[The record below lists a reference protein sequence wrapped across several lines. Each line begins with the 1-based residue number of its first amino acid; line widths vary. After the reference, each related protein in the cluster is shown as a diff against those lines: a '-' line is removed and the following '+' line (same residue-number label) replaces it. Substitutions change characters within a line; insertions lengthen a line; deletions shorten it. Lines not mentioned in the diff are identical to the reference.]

1 MRLALFRAP
10 VADVRAQLA
19 SLLGERTVADDRVNA
34 QPADRSALDAAGRTV
49 IFAFLTH
56 HVRETVA
63 ALGRAVVAGVDA
75 VFGALVRRI
84 AHVVFRLD
92 QRAQF
97 PGRLD
102 NNVRFKLQGRPCR
115 LLIQIKHTSYRHPP
129 ASLVKTVYMQTIS
142 PSVRFTVRS
151 VHRPFG
157 VQHRGVDFHTEL
169 SHFAPLFSLRTDPS
183 LGENLHLPLARA
195 DAEEHAKGE
204 RIRSIGSV

>member
-1 MRLALFRAP
+1 MIEKVFYCGPSDAIQSTSHLAASLGATTARLGTALAMIHVMRVALFRAP

-19 SLLGERTVADDRVNA
+19 DLLGERTVAGDRIGA
-34 QPADRSALDAAGRTV
+34 KPADRRALNATGRTL
-49 IFAFLTH
+49 IFAVFAD

-84 AHVVFRLD
+84 AHVVFPLD

-151 VHRPFG
+151 VSNIEVLIFTP
-157 VQHRGVDFHTEL
+157 
-169 SHFAPLFSLRTDPS
+169 
-183 LGENLHLPLARA
+183 N
-195 DAEEHAKGE
+195 
-204 RIRSIGSV
+204 